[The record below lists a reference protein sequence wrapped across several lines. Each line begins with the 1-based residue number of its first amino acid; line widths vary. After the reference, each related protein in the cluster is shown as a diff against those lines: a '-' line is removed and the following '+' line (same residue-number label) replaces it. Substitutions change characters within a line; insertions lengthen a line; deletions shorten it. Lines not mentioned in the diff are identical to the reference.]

1 MEGSPRTPVS
11 SLLPRKHTFPPA
23 WWGFPF
29 LADAGRGRQGPTC
42 ACVGRGGGGRWEPP
56 WSSPLVSQELQLKA
70 AQNENAR
77 LVEENS
83 RLSGRA
89 TEKEKVE
96 ALPRS
101 CQGPVPGQGTASA
114 SSPVGEST
122 EHPVAPGSEGAG
134 GVRLTLSAPCT
145 PPCPGGV
152 GECRAEGPAPGG
164 DTGEGLGPSQEPR
177 PAEQA
182 GELGAGAEG
191 EDTGRH
197 GAKVGWRSTCPA
209 RGAGV

>member
-23 WWGFPF
+23 WWGFPV

-114 SSPVGEST
+114 SSCHRLRLVVG
-122 EHPVAPGSEGAG
+122 P
-134 GVRLTLSAPCT
+134 
-145 PPCPGGV
+145 
-152 GECRAEGPAPGG
+152 
-164 DTGEGLGPSQEPR
+164 QN
-177 PAEQA
+177 
-182 GELGAGAEG
+182 GAEG
-191 EDTGRH
+191 RAPEEAVSLLSSD
-197 GAKVGWRSTCPA
+197 STASVVVLMCLHMS
-209 RGAGV
+209 VVEVNTWCLLLSV